1 MVCSSSISV
10 GGLLVFQGGDAGY
23 KFGDWVNAHLTY
35 PQAAKEAKAQGRV
48 TLQFTIYPD
57 GSLRDTKVLRGVNP
71 ELDAEALRVISA
83 SPADWT
89 PGYVHGEPV
98 KVTYVFP
105 VVFKLK

>member
-1 MVCSSSISV
+1 M
-10 GGLLVFQGGDAGY
+10 
-23 KFGDWVNAHLTY
+23 
-35 PQAAKEAKAQGRV
+35 

-57 GSLRDTKVLRGVNP
+57 GTLRDAKVLRGVSP

-89 PGYVHGEPV
+89 PGYVKGEPV